1 MKPRTIELSRQ
12 TNETDIRLRLNLD
25 GSGITDVVTGIG
37 FLDHMLTTLARHA
50 RWDLSLTCDGDLQVD
65 DHHTSEDCALVLG
78 QAVDQALGERRG
90 SAGSAARIARWMK
103 R

>member
-37 FLDHMLTTLARHA
+37 FWTT
-50 RWDLSLTCDGDLQVD
+50 C
-65 DHHTSEDCALVLG
+65 
-78 QAVDQALGERRG
+78 
-90 SAGSAARIARWMK
+90 
-103 R
+103 